1 MSTTTDDLNSFH
13 QFATGIVSK
22 GQTDLTLAEL
32 VEHWQQAKE
41 RASANESIRQS
52 LAEFESGQGE
62 PVKEFL
68 GKMKSKYD
76 LTLDSD
82 N

>member
-13 QFATGIVSK
+13 QFATGIVSD

-32 VEHWQQAKE
+32 VEHWQQSKE

-52 LAEFESGQGE
+52 MAEFESGQGE
-62 PVKEFL
+62 PVREFL

-76 LTLDSD
+76 LTLDS
-82 N
+82 NS